1 MDVGISPVAQEL
13 DVTKLV
19 FPNGPLIG
27 LKSWDI
33 RWADIMGRVSPLRL
47 MNVSQAGEGGFSE
60 DMVPP
65 RRSLLVLRWSCG
77 WYSKYSMAHNVGSF
91 MLHSPHRGAK

>member
-1 MDVGISPVAQEL
+1 MDVGINPVAQEL

-27 LKSWDI
+27 LKSWDM

-47 MNVSQAGEGGFSE
+47 MNVSQEGGFSE
-60 DMVPP
+60 DVVVNTPWP
-65 RRSLLVLRWSCG
+65 I
-77 WYSKYSMAHNVGSF
+77 A
-91 MLHSPHRGAK
+91 

>member
-1 MDVGISPVAQEL
+1 MDVGINQVAQEL

-47 MNVSQAGEGGFSE
+47 MNVSQTGEGGFSE
-60 DMVPP
+60 DVVLLQAKFISVAMELWMV
-65 RRSLLVLRWSCG
+65 
-77 WYSKYSMAHNVGSF
+77 
-91 MLHSPHRGAK
+91 